1 VRYRSSSA
9 RLSRTRRLSAF
20 AVFATMLAIGV
31 GGCTAPAE
39 VIVNK
44 IRSEADVKCQ
54 EGNQP
59 ACDTVVQTL
68 SSTKVAIESTSS
80 IATLTPECNSGK
92 HESCEQL
99 AVLHAELMSWC
110 SMGNARACAA
120 VNAGKWPAK
129 WDEPALIDAAKL
141 SCMSGKL
148 KQDSNTCQALDYL

>member
-1 VRYRSSSA
+1 LA
-9 RLSRTRRLSAF
+9 AFGAF
-20 AVFATMLAIGV
+20 AIALGIG
-31 GGCTAPAE
+31 GAGCSPPAE

-120 VNAGKWPAK
+120 VKVGTWPAK

-141 SCMSGKL
+141 SCLSGQL
-148 KQDSNTCQALDYL
+148 KQNSNTCQALDYF